1 MADSV
6 LLGGIGTEKT
16 LQGACAIINKL
27 ARLGILNTTNVQAAA
42 TVAALIAAAYAAL
55 VSGTTQLFPPEARA
69 LVRLFEQ
76 YMRQADKAGVFGVDA
91 TASAVTIAAL
101 LTVNT
106 AALTTDLRFLFSSQI
121 TLPGFDATSEA
132 DPNLT
137 HNFSYATTG

>member
-1 MADSV
+1 MADST
-6 LLGGIGTEKT
+6 LTGGIGIEQT
-16 LQGACAIINKL
+16 LRGACAIINKL